1 MLGDMTAAAVPSE
14 PTSGRPPFADASPT
28 QVRAALVPED
38 VVEFDRQWCEAMATA
53 TESLDLSGVHR
64 ALESWRRIAWLTSAH
79 GHDGYRQL
87 LARVEERGRT
97 GARELGSVSLDR
109 VKALIAERLG

>member
-14 PTSGRPPFADASPT
+14 PTSGGPPFADASPR

-38 VVEFDRQWCEAMATA
+38 VVEFDRQWREAMATA

-64 ALESWRRIAWLTSAH
+64 ALESWRRIAWLTSVH

-87 LARVEERGRT
+87 LARAEERGRA
-97 GARELGSVSLDR
+97 GARELGGVSLDR